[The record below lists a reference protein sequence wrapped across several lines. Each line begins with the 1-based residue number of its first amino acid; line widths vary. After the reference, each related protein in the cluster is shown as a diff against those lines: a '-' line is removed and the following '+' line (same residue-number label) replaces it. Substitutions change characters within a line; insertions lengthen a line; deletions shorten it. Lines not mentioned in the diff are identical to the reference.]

1 MIEQDNLTAKQNDYA
16 VFLPAISGFYAT
28 FIGKQRDPVNGPYV
42 APARM
47 PAGIPDMEMLNWLNS
62 TKGLFP
68 YKWSLYSGGHAN
80 LDLTRQDWSED
91 MVRNREPGTVM
102 LGDSGGFQIA
112 KGLWEG
118 EWHDPTSPAVQAKM
132 AEAQARGIEH
142 VPDLKPDGTAK
153 HDKNGNIKYLKIDH
167 VKNYQN
173 LLDAA
178 QKKREAVLKWLDGI
192 ADYGMIL
199 DIPTWVIHDNVA
211 NRKIGNF
218 QDAQELVDATKFNN
232 DYFMKHRRGVANGG
246 AKFLNVLQGATHQ
259 DAEDWYQTMKH
270 YCDPAVYPD
279 THFDGWAMG
288 GQNMCDVHL
297 VLKRLVALR
306 HDNLLQQGVHDW
318 MHFLGT
324 SKLEWAVLLTDI
336 QRAIRKYV
344 NPSFTISFDCASPF
358 LATANGQV
366 YHHIDLPHNDKWCY
380 RMSPIVDDKKYALD
394 TRPYRDAILQDGLLD
409 SVVNGKLV
417 PGHFDESPISK
428 YLKMNDIC
436 IYKPGVAKP
445 GVVLDEDNFQNPDM
459 YDVLPD
465 VNKNGKWSKT
475 SWDSFSYA
483 LLMGHN
489 VWMHLEAVQRANR
502 EYDNGTWPAM
512 MWNQGTKKRTGDHAR
527 FKDIVD
533 AIFATPDRAEA
544 EAIIEHYDR
553 YWMDIIGTRG
563 FKGDKAKNSLTQF
576 NNFFEVVDD
585 SDSEVD
591 GDEIEFDE
599 SKLEHL
605 EQ

>member
-1 MIEQDNLTAKQNDYA
+1 MSQDNLTAKQNDYA

-28 FIGKQRDPVNGPYV
+28 YIGKQRDPVNGPYV
-42 APARM
+42 DPARM
-47 PAGIPDMEMLNWLNS
+47 PAGLKDMEQMNWLNS

-68 YKWSLYSGGHAN
+68 YRWSLYSGGHAN

-91 MVRNREPGTVM
+91 MVRGREAGTVM

-118 EWHDPTSPAVQAKM
+118 EWRDPTSPEVVAKM
-132 AEAQARGIEH
+132 AELRAKGIEH

-153 HDKNGNIKYLKIDH
+153 HDKNGNTKYVKIDH
-167 VKNYQN
+167 AKNYQN

-192 ADYGMIL
+192 ANYGMTL
-199 DIPTWVIHDNVA
+199 DIPTWVIHDKNASDKCGITTLEEAVA
-211 NRKIGNF
+211 
-218 QDAQELVDATKFNN
+218 ATRYNN
-232 DYFMKHRRGVANGG
+232 DYYMRHRKGAKNGG
-246 AKFLNVLQGATHQ
+246 MKVLNVLQGANHA
-259 DAEDWYQTMKH
+259 DADRWYETMKH
-270 YCDPAVYPD
+270 YCDPTLYPD
-279 THFDGWAMG
+279 THFDGWSMG

-297 VLKRLVALR
+297 VLRRLVALR
-306 HDNLLQQGVHDW
+306 HDGLLQEGIHDW

-336 QRAIRKYV
+336 QRAVRKYV
-344 NPSFTISFDCASPF
+344 NPNFTISFDCASPF

-380 RMSPIVDDKKYALD
+380 RMSPIADDKKYSTD
-394 TRPYRDAILQDGLLD
+394 TRPYGQA
-409 SVVNGKLV
+409 VVADKLV
-417 PGHFDESPISK
+417 DHFDESPISLQLQMK
-428 YLKMNDIC
+428 DVCY
-436 IYKPGVAKP
+436 YKPGD
-445 GVVLDEDNFQNPDM
+445 L
-459 YDVLPD
+459 
-465 VNKNGKWSKT
+465 NKIGKEGKT

-502 EYDNGTWPAM
+502 EYDNGSFPAM
-512 MWNQGTKKRTGDHAR
+512 MWNQNGDYAR

-533 AIFATPDRAEA
+533 AIFATADRAEA

-553 YWMDIIGTRG
+553 YWMDIVGTRG
-563 FKGDKAKNSLTQF
+563 FKGKKAKNAHSQF
-576 NNFFEVVDD
+576 NALFEEVEEEDD
-585 SDSEVD
+585 DV
-591 GDEIEFDE
+591 EFDE
-599 SKLEHL
+599 SKLDQL
-605 EQ
+605 EAG

>member
-1 MIEQDNLTAKQNDYA
+1 MTQDNLTAKQNDYA

-28 FIGKQRDPVNGPYV
+28 YIGKQRDPVNGPYV
-42 APARM
+42 DPVRM
-47 PAGIPDMEMLNWLNS
+47 PAGITDMEQMNWLNS

-68 YKWSLYSGGHAN
+68 YRWSLYSGGHAN

-91 MVRNREPGTVM
+91 MVRNRESGTVM

-118 EWHDPTSPAVQAKM
+118 EWRDPTSSAVVAKM
-132 AEAQARGIEH
+132 AELRARGVEH

-153 HDKNGNIKYLKIDH
+153 HDKNGNTKYVKIDH
-167 VKNYQN
+167 AKNYQN

-178 QKKREAVLKWLDGI
+178 QKKREAVLKWLDGV
-192 ADYGMIL
+192 ADYGMTL
-199 DIPTWVIHDNVA
+199 DIPTWVIHDKNASDACGITTLEEAVA
-211 NRKIGNF
+211 
-218 QDAQELVDATKFNN
+218 ATKYNN
-232 DYFMKHRRGVANGG
+232 DYYMRHRKGARNGG
-246 AKFLNVLQGATHQ
+246 MRVLNVLQGANHA
-259 DAEDWYQTMKH
+259 DADRWYDTMKH

-279 THFDGWAMG
+279 THFDGWSMG

-306 HDNLLQQGVHDW
+306 HDGLLREGVHDW

-336 QRAIRKYV
+336 QRAVRRYV

-380 RMSPIVDDKKYALD
+380 RMSPIVDDKKYSAD
-394 TRPYRDAILQDGLLD
+394 TRPYGQAVVADGLVD
-409 SVVNGKLV
+409 
-417 PGHFDESPISK
+417 HFDESPISLQLQMK
-428 YLKMNDIC
+428 DIC
-436 IYKPGVAKP
+436 YYAPGM
-445 GVVLDEDNFQNPDM
+445 L
-459 YDVLPD
+459 
-465 VNKNGKWSKT
+465 NKIGKEGKT

-502 EYDNGTWPAM
+502 AYDSGSWPAM
-512 MWNQGTKKRTGDHAR
+512 MWDQNGDHTR
-527 FKDIVD
+527 FKDIVE

-544 EAIIEHYDR
+544 EAIIESYDR
-553 YWMDIIGTRG
+553 YWMDIVGTRG
-563 FKGDKAKNSLTQF
+563 FKGKKAKNAHSQF
-576 NNFFEVVDD
+576 NALFG
-585 SDSEVD
+585 EVD
-591 GDEIEFDE
+591 VDSNKQD
-599 SKLEHL
+599 HVQL
-605 EQ
+605 EQEFSPDQLTRLDQLEQDHV